1 MCLSKICLLWRG
13 KFQEKWSVKKNAE
26 EGFLQGSTHGRLLFS
41 VYINYLSDDPVSN
54 FQLFPDDIALFPVI
68 IDNHLLA
75 TNVNEALDRINNTSF
90 NADPNKQAREAI
102 IFRKLKKST
111 HPPFGFSNN
120 TVVQPAI
127 QQHLGIFL
135 DAKLGFQEH
144 LKNKFHNINKA
155 IVC

>member
-1 MCLSKICLLWRG
+1 M
-13 KFQEKWSVKKNAE
+13 
-26 EGFLQGSTHGRLLFS
+26 
-41 VYINYLSDDPVSN
+41 YINYLSDDPVSN

-111 HPPFGFSNN
+111 HAPFGFSNN

-144 LKNKFHNINKA
+144 LKNKFHNVNKA